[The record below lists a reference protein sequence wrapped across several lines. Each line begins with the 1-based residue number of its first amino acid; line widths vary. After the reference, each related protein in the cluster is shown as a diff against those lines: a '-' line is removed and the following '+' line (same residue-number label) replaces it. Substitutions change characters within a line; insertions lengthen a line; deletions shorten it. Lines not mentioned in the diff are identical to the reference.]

1 MVIRDSLGQVEAALT
16 LCLVDR
22 EREEKRN
29 GEDKGKRKQNIS
41 LDAFGYR
48 KERKE
53 ENVSILYFFCL
64 VCKGR
69 EKKNAYFYLCAL
81 TNDREIHILKHL

>member
-1 MVIRDSLGQVEAALT
+1 MQAVIRDSLGQVEAALT

-22 EREEKRN
+22 EREEKEN

-41 LDAFGYR
+41 LDEFGYR

-53 ENVSILYFFCL
+53 ENVSILYFLLFGL
-64 VCKGR
+64 QRKR
-69 EKKNAYFYLCAL
+69 KEKRILLPLCSY
-81 TNDREIHILKHL
+81 